1 MRGKPVMKMMLRA
14 SILSLQFIFV
24 FMLLGCTGPAGVQPA
39 TQGQAPAATAKTSS
53 PAAPA
58 PGPAAELKWLGHSAF
73 LITSS
78 QGTRI
83 LIDPPNAATG
93 YDIAPIPGIEAVLV
107 SHEHADHNNIQLA
120 AGSPLVMRGLS
131 STGWNSIDQKVKDVR
146 IYSISP
152 TVPIYH
158 DNQQG
163 AQRGRNTI
171 FVLEIDG
178 LRLAHSGDLGHVL
191 TPEAIQALG
200 QLDVLLVPVGGS
212 YTIDAA
218 AATQVVSQLNPRMVV
233 PMHYKTPRLPANW
246 PGVGVEPF
254 LEGKKV
260 ERPNSTMIK
269 LTKSNLPIQTAVVV
283 LNYE

>member
-1 MRGKPVMKMMLRA
+1 MFKIFIEA
-14 SILSLQFIFV
+14 TILSLLCV
-24 FMLLGCTGPAGVQPA
+24 LAVMLWGCAGPASVQPA
-39 TQGQAPAATAKTSS
+39 ATGQPPAAAAKTSS
-53 PAAPA
+53 SVAPA
-58 PGPAAELKWLGHSAF
+58 SGPAAELKWLGHSAF

-78 QGTRI
+78 QGTKI

-93 YDIAPIPGIEAVLV
+93 YDIAPISGIEAVLV

-152 TVPIYH
+152 AVPIYH

-171 FVLEIDG
+171 FVLEVDG
-178 LRLAHSGDLGHVL
+178 LRLAHVGDLGHLL
-191 TPEAIQALG
+191 TPEAIQSLG
-200 QLDVLLVPVGGS
+200 QLDILLVPVGGS
-212 YTIDAA
+212 YTIDGAA
-218 AATQVVSQLNPRMVV
+218 ASQVVGQLNPRMVV
-233 PMHYKTPRLPANW
+233 PMHYKTTRLPANW
-246 PGVGVEPF
+246 PGAGVEPF

-260 ERPNSTMIK
+260 ERPNSTSIK
-269 LTKSNLPIQTAVVV
+269 LTKSSLPVQTTVVV